1 MDIRSAEMTKYEA
14 NAMLATKISF
24 MNEIANICEKEGAD
38 VNQVRIR
45 IGSDQR
51 IWYSFLY
58 PGAGYGG
65 SCFPKDVKA
74 LTKIAKE
81 KGYTTQ
87 LITAVEEVNDTQ
99 KLVIAQKI
107 VTRFGEDT
115 GFTFGIWGLA
125 FKPGTDDMREAPA
138 IYVIK

>member
-51 IWYSFLY
+51 I
-58 PGAGYGG
+58 
-65 SCFPKDVKA
+65 
-74 LTKIAKE
+74 
-81 KGYTTQ
+81 
-87 LITAVEEVNDTQ
+87 
-99 KLVIAQKI
+99 
-107 VTRFGEDT
+107 
-115 GFTFGIWGLA
+115 
-125 FKPGTDDMREAPA
+125 
-138 IYVIK
+138 